1 MLNKIETLWLE
12 SGKEKNLKVRFR
24 DWNYKIKYFVIEGYS
39 SNQDKLIGVLD
50 NGEIMEF
57 EKDNMGWE
65 LYFDGYE
72 DFAKAV

>member
-50 NGEIMEF
+50 NGEIIEF